1 MAEHRGP
8 PQKMEMQKHN
18 HRHPNIASVYGFD
31 QHEGVWFLVMECIE
45 AEDLSSI
52 LKKGPIP
59 VDEAL
64 EIGKQIAE
72 ALEAAREFHFDA

>member
-1 MAEHRGP
+1 
-8 PQKMEMQKHN
+8 MEMQKHN

-31 QHEGVWFLVMECIE
+31 QHEGVWFLVMECVE